1 MSYRT
6 KQMILG
12 IAFVAIIFACFPTN
26 LFAEPTIKALLITGQ
41 NNHRWDISSPI
52 LKDAL
57 EKTGLFQVDVLQAPP
72 QGGDFSS
79 FQPEFQNYQVVV
91 LDYNGDPWPENV
103 KQSFVSYVENG
114 GGVVVYHAANNAF
127 PEWPEFNKIIG
138 LGGWGNRDERWGPYV
153 RWRDGKVV
161 KDNTP
166 GPGGSHGTQHA
177 FQVVIRDRN
186 HPITKGLPPI
196 WLHAKDELYDR
207 LRGPAENLTV
217 LATAYSSPDEKGTG
231 EHEPILFTIQYG
243 KGRVFQTALGHPQE
257 DTPVALQCAGF
268 LTTFLRGAEW
278 CATGKVTQPIPEDF
292 PGPYEVRIWEE
303 NRYIPFAELLERIKG
318 FKALDSRATIT
329 QINEYLRIMTSDK
342 RSLANVEKEM
352 IKFLL
357 SDATTDAKKYVC
369 SKLGELGS
377 QESVPVLADLL
388 QVPELFDSAR
398 FALEKIP
405 GEASALSLRN
415 ALQTAE
421 GKNRIGIIT
430 SLGLRK
436 DVKSIPSI
444 AIFLNNSD
452 LDTVISAG
460 SALSMM
466 EEESALSALW
476 TARSQAT
483 ETARLK
489 LTQHVFACAD
499 KILAKKKSP
508 DAIAIIRN
516 LSADNSLTPSLRI
529 ASLRSLVKYSE
540 EEGAKA
546 LVKAMGDPDAEFVR
560 LVISATPLIKNTK
573 ILLNVV
579 CKEMAFSSP
588 DNQVQFINLFASQ
601 KRKDILPYVV
611 NSLSSENPAIR
622 EASIRALGVIGGK
635 SEVELLIPKALG
647 EGDEAE
653 LAKASLASMPREDV
667 GKGMLE
673 ILKKP
678 DIDPV
683 LKKLLLPLVANRKV
697 PGSEPVIL
705 QSAGDADPE
714 CRISAIKSLIEQ
726 PNVEMLDTV
735 LQILPGANSNEEQ
748 GLFEELILK
757 IVLLNPD
764 ETEKQLVKISTSL
777 DSNPALPVQTT
788 LLRVL
793 ARSGHAKGWEKL
805 STLINPNT
813 PADKLGVVIQALN
826 EWPDDTPVSVL
837 FEFARANPDFAQRDT
852 LLETCLNLAQKT
864 KASDEEVVQRIA
876 SILELNPSATIKKT
890 ALEKIAQRKVDSSL
904 PLLLKY
910 LNESEDSVK
919 ETLIRSLSN
928 WRNAEPMN
936 ALLELARTTEN
947 DSLRRQALAGVI
959 QLSDNIWNMPS
970 EQRTQL
976 FKDVITISTK
986 PEVLKGVIG
995 ALQNTSYPEA
1005 LSIVLQYLDNEQVK
1019 NEAEVAVVKLSKTLI
1034 GIAPDSVVPA
1044 LEKVIAQGQM
1054 ELIKQE
1060 AQKTLEI
1067 IPKFEDFIT
1076 TWMVSG
1082 PYVNDE
1088 INPNMLYEFV
1098 FAPEK
1103 PEEAEKVLWKP
1114 VSTGSNPNKPMVV
1127 ELHKILGG
1135 ENRVAYLST
1144 YVWSDAEQDVNL
1156 LIGSD
1161 DGARIWVNGT
1171 KVFGKNTNRPCVP
1184 DDDTIAIHLQQGW
1197 NHILA
1202 KIRQGSGQWEFCAR
1216 IRKTDGSPFEPKLKT
1231 AILPK

>member
-6 KQMILG
+6 KQMIMG
-12 IAFVAIIFACFPTN
+12 ILLVALMFTFIPIN
-26 LFAEPTIKALLITGQ
+26 LIAESTIKALIVTGQ

-57 EKTGLFQVDVLQAPP
+57 EKTGLFQVDVLQAPA
-72 QGGDFSS
+72 QGGDFST
-79 FQPEFQNYQVVV
+79 FQPEFQNYQVVI
-91 LDYNGDPWPENV
+91 LDYNGDPWPEKV

-153 RWRDGKVV
+153 RWRDGKVI

-166 GPGGSHGTQHA
+166 GPGGSHGTQHT

-217 LATAYSSPDEKGTG
+217 LATAYSSPEEKGTG
-231 EHEPILFTIQYG
+231 EHEPILFTVQYG
-243 KGRVFQTALGHPQE
+243 KGRIFQTVLGHPQE

-278 CATGKVTQPIPEDF
+278 CATGKVTQSVPEDF
-292 PGPYEVRIWEE
+292 PGPNEVRIWEE
-303 NRYIPFAELLERIKG
+303 NRYIPLAELLERIKG
-318 FKALDSRATIT
+318 YKALDSRAAIT
-329 QINEYLRIMTSDK
+329 QINEYLRVMTSDK
-342 RSLANVEKEM
+342 RSMTSVEKEM

-369 SKLGELGS
+369 SKLGELGT
-377 QESVPVLADLL
+377 QISVPVLTDLL

-405 GEASALSLRN
+405 GELAARSLRN
-415 ALQTAE
+415 ALQTTE
-421 GKNRIGIIT
+421 GKNRIGIMT
-430 SLGLRK
+430 SLSLRK
-436 DVKSIPSI
+436 DLKSIPAI
-444 AIFLNNSD
+444 AVFLNNNEP
-452 LDTVISAG
+452 DTVIAAG
-460 SALSMM
+460 SALCMM
-466 EEESALSALW
+466 EDESALSALW
-476 TARSQAT
+476 TARSQAV
-483 ETARLK
+483 ESARLK
-489 LTQHVFACAD
+489 LTQQAFACAD
-499 KILAKKKSP
+499 KILAKKKSV
-508 DAIAIIRN
+508 DALSIIRDI
-516 LSADNSLTPSLRI
+516 SADNTYPPSLRI
-529 ASLRSLVKYSE
+529 ASLRSLLKYSE
-540 EEGAKA
+540 EEGVKV
-546 LVKAMGDPDAEFVR
+546 LVKSLSDPDSAFVR
-560 LVISATPLIKNTK
+560 LVIGATPLIKNK
-573 ILLNVV
+573 QLLLNAV
-579 CKEMAFSSP
+579 CKEMAFASP
-588 DNQVQFINLFASQ
+588 ENQVQFINLFASQ

-611 NSLSSENPAIR
+611 NSLNSENPSIR
-622 EASIRALGVIGGK
+622 EASINALGVIGGK
-635 SEVELLIPKALG
+635 SEVALLVSKALG
-647 EGDEAE
+647 EGTEAE
-653 LAKASLASMPREDV
+653 LAKASLASMPGDDA
-667 GKGMLE
+667 GQGMLD
-673 ILKKP
+673 ILKKS
-678 DIDPV
+678 DINPV
-683 LKKLLLPLVANRKV
+683 LKKILLPLVAARKV
-697 PGSEPVIL
+697 PGSEPIIL

-726 PNVEMLDTV
+726 PNPEMLDTV
-735 LQILPGANSNEEQ
+735 LQILSGASSGEEQ
-748 GLFEELILK
+748 ELFEELIIKIALLK
-757 IVLLNPD
+757 PE
-764 ETEKQLVKISTSL
+764 ETETQLAKISSVL
-777 DSNPALPVQTT
+777 DSNPALPVQTV

-805 STLINPNT
+805 NTYINANT
-813 PADKLGVVIQALN
+813 PADKLGIVMQALN
-826 EWPDDTPVSVL
+826 NWPDDTPVPVL
-837 FEFARANPDFAQRDT
+837 IEFARANPELPQRDT
-852 LLETCLNLAQKT
+852 LLETCLNLAQKST
-864 KASDEEVVQRIA
+864 ATDEEIVQRITA
-876 SILELNPSATIKKT
+876 LLELNPSATIKKA

-910 LNESEDSVK
+910 LHESEDAVK
-919 ETLIRSLSN
+919 ESLIRSLSN
-928 WRNAEPMN
+928 WRNAEPLN

-947 DSLRRQALAGVI
+947 ESIRRQALAGVI
-959 QLSDNIWNMPS
+959 QLSDNIWNMTS
-970 EQRTQL
+970 EQRMQL
-976 FKDVITISTK
+976 FNDVIAISTK

-1005 LSIVLQYLDNEQVK
+1005 LSIVTQYLDNEQVR

-1034 GIAPDSVVPA
+1034 GIAPDIITPA
-1044 LEKVIAQGQM
+1044 LEKVIHQGQM

-1060 AQKTLEI
+1060 AQKTLDI
-1067 IPKFEDFIT
+1067 VPKFEDFIT

-1103 PEEAEKVLWKP
+1103 PEEAEKALWKP
-1114 VSTGSNPNKPMVV
+1114 VSPGTNPNKPMVV

-1144 YVWSDAEQDVNL
+1144 YVWSDTEQDVNL

-1171 KVFGKNTNRPCVP
+1171 KIFGKNTNRPCVP
-1184 DDDTIAIHLQQGW
+1184 DDDTIGIHLKQGW

-1231 AILPK
+1231 SILPK